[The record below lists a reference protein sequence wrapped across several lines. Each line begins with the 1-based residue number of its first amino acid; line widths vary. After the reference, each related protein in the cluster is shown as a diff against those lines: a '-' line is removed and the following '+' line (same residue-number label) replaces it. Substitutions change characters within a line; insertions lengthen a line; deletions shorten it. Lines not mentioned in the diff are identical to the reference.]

1 MTKTQRNLLLSIYND
16 PFINTI
22 THVVF
27 TKYPHL
33 AMMLESHTDR
43 NIASILHHRGPLQLA
58 DFLRF
63 QEDNEN
69 WKSIFKDVSAV
80 YKDMVRTYHLE
91 RPVGSTVL
99 PSNCNHS

>member
-1 MTKTQRNLLLSIYND
+1 MTKTQRNLLLSNYND
-16 PFINTI
+16 PRINTI

-33 AMMLESHTDR
+33 AMLLEAHTDR

-69 WKSIFKDVSAV
+69 WKSIFQDVSHV
-80 YKDMVRTYHLE
+80 YKDMVRNPLGE
-91 RPVGSTVL
+91 LPV
-99 PSNCNHS
+99 

>member
-16 PFINTI
+16 PYINTI

-33 AMMLESHTDR
+33 AMMLESHTDK
-43 NIASILHHRGPLQLA
+43 NIASILYHRGPLQLA

-91 RPVGSTVL
+91 HPVFAEVPASV
-99 PSNCNHS
+99 SNHS